1 MPAKNLEVGARV
13 VQHSPPT
20 RRVQTVFG
28 RPEPQDAEPKSKTPM
43 PSSWQEFQ
51 FLQQSVE
58 RYTSDG
64 EVPVPPKDQEKAR
77 QVAEKLA
84 EVYPVFMNI
93 IQEGWEFIFD
103 PDVESAGVFVQKMR
117 KWEEGLAGGKAAVIE
132 WDLEAERQPFIGENK
147 QE

>member
-1 MPAKNLEVGARV
+1 
-13 VQHSPPT
+13 
-20 RRVQTVFG
+20 
-28 RPEPQDAEPKSKTPM
+28 
-43 PSSWQEFQ
+43 
-51 FLQQSVE
+51 VE